1 MNIVFFGTPDFA
13 AEVLQ
18 GLIKAGHKPVLC
30 VSQPDKP
37 QGRKQIIKPT
47 PVHEVASQHDIDLIQ
62 PRKIKTDEFYEK
74 IKSYEPDFIV
84 TAAYGR
90 LLPDKILDL
99 AKYEAVN
106 VHGSLLPKYRGASP
120 VQAALLAGDTLT
132 GISILRMTAELDA
145 GPVFST
151 AEFEIPDLMRTD
163 ELMLELAKVGADLL
177 PGTLDAIY
185 NGDIQ
190 PVPQDDNKA
199 TFCGLINKEMGQ
211 IDWDNTASQIEAQV
225 RGLYPWPGAYTYEKG
240 NRFKIHL
247 AKAHSV
253 EDCPDL
259 PNNYDE
265 LSNGTVVSLANK
277 SIWVKTASGLLQL
290 LEVQKAN
297 SKAMKTSA
305 NYHNYNVAEDTFT
318 NEP

>member
-18 GLIKAGHKPVLC
+18 GLIRTGHKPVLC

-47 PVHEVASQHDIDLIQ
+47 PVHEVANEYGIDLIQ

-90 LLPDKILDL
+90 ILPDRILSL

-120 VQAALLAGDTLT
+120 VQASLLAGDKLT
-132 GISILRMTAELDA
+132 GISVLRMTAELDA

-151 AEFEIPDLMRTD
+151 AEFEIPDLMRSD
-163 ELMLELAKVGADLL
+163 ELMLELAKIGADLL
-177 PGTLDAIY
+177 PGTLDGIY
-185 NGDIQ
+185 NGDIK
-190 PVPQDDNKA
+190 PIPQDDSQA
-199 TFCGLINKEMGQ
+199 TFCGLIDKEMGQ
-211 IDWDNTASQIEAQV
+211 IDWNQPAHQMEAQV

-240 NRFKIHL
+240 NRIKIHL
-247 AKAHSV
+247 AKAYSID
-253 EDCPDL
+253 DCTDL

-265 LSNGTVVSLANK
+265 LNNGTVVSLANK
-277 SIWVKTASGLLQL
+277 SIWVKTASGVLQL

-297 SKAMKTSA
+297 SKAMQTSS
-305 NYHNYNVAEDTFT
+305 NYHNYNVAEDIFT

>member
-18 GLIKAGHKPVLC
+18 GLIRTGHKPVLC

-47 PVHEVASQHDIDLIQ
+47 PVHAVTKEHGIDLIQ

-74 IKSYEPDFIV
+74 IKSYEPDFII

-90 LLPDKILDL
+90 ILPDRILDL
-99 AKYEAVN
+99 ANYEALN

-120 VQAALLAGDTLT
+120 VQASLLAGDKLT
-132 GISILRMTAELDA
+132 GITILRMTSELDA
-145 GPVFST
+145 GPIFST
-151 AEFEIPDLMRTD
+151 AEFEIPDLMRSD
-163 ELMLELAKVGADLL
+163 ELMLELAKIGADLL
-177 PGTLDAIY
+177 PETLEDIY
-185 NGDIQ
+185 EGKIK
-190 PVPQDDNKA
+190 PIAQDDEQA
-199 TFCGLINKEMGQ
+199 TFCGLIDKEMGL
-211 IDWDNTASQIEAQV
+211 IDWNSTANQIEAQV
-225 RGLYPWPGAYTYEKG
+225 RGLYPWPGAFTYENG

-247 AKAHSV
+247 AKAYTK
-253 EDCPDL
+253 EACPDL
-259 PNNYDE
+259 PDTYSE
-265 LSNGTVVSLANK
+265 LSNGTVVSLAQK
-277 SIWVKTASGLLQL
+277 SIWVKTSSGVLQL

-297 SKAMKTSA
+297 SKAMQTSA
-305 NYHNYNVAEDTFT
+305 NYHNYTVTEDTFT

>member
-47 PVHEVASQHDIDLIQ
+47 PVHEIASQHDIDLIQ

-74 IKSYEPDFIV
+74 IKSYKPDFIV

-90 LLPDKILDL
+90 ILPDRILDL

-190 PVPQDDNKA
+190 PVPQDDNQA
-199 TFCGLINKEMGQ
+199 TFCGLIDKEMGQ
-211 IDWDNTASQIEAQV
+211 IDWNNPASQIEAQV

-247 AKAHSV
+247 AKAHSI
-253 EDCPDL
+253 DACSDL
-259 PNNYDE
+259 PDNYDE